1 MHFRNTSDDNVL
13 SDILDLLNG
22 IKMPY
27 VLNCCT
33 LYWSRQCMDLIKD
46 GRVQVPDE
54 QVRVRVQQ
62 KWKSPDSGGDSHKEF
77 QSYGVLRLGVYVLL

>member
-1 MHFRNTSDDNVL
+1 
-13 SDILDLLNG
+13 
-22 IKMPY
+22 
-27 VLNCCT
+27 
-33 LYWSRQCMDLIKD
+33 MDLIKD